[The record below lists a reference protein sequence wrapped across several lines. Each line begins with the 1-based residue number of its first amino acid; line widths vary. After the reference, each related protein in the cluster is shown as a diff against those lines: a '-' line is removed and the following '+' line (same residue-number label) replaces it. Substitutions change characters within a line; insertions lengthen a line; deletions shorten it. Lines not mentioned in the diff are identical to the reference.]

1 MTSLL
6 LQGCAQGGHYRSR
19 VRARGDSVCPRCRG
33 RRRSPLLLGAVGVA
47 LPGGFG
53 RLHPRGAS
61 GGGRARLGSAPP
73 PGSPS
78 LPPGVCPGTSRRHR
92 GRLRGGGEG
101 QQRGGGGQRC
111 QHRGSAA
118 ERAAPAPGS
127 PPQPP
132 QPRRPHGGTGTAA
145 QPPGGGHRRAS
156 SPARKCPG
164 RGGGG
169 EARGGRESGRRPAPR
184 QEPTRSV
191 RERRAR
197 PGPAAPARPL
207 SAADGPAQIP
217 HLSRPSP
224 QRRNTPVSPWPLT
237 PRSPQSPRGPPCFL
251 LIREGLSRRS
261 PGPAAC
267 RALVAHLATCAPLPS
282 PSQRGSSV
290 HASARAVAP
299 TFSRVEHERDLSFG
313 SFSIT
318 IPGMRQQ

>member
-1 MTSLL
+1 MTPF
-6 LQGCAQGGHYRSR
+6 APAAEADGGPLYFGELWGS
-19 VRARGDSVCPRCRG
+19 
-33 RRRSPLLLGAVGVA
+33 RSP
-47 LPGGFG
+47 GGSAASIPAA
-53 RLHPRGAS
+53 PRAE
-61 GGGRARLGSAPP
+61 GGLGSARLPRQALP
-73 PGSPS
+73 PS
-78 LPPGVCPGTSRRHR
+78 LRGFALGRAGGTGADCGAAVR
-92 GRLRGGGEG
+92 GSSGGAGGRDASTGAARLS
-101 QQRGGGGQRC
+101 GQR
-111 QHRGSAA
+111 QP
-118 ERAAPAPGS
+118 RAAPGS

-184 QEPTRSV
+184 REPTRSV

-217 HLSRPSP
+217 HLSRLSP

-251 LIREGLSRRS
+251 LIREGVSRRS

-267 RALVAHLATCAPLPS
+267 RALVALLATCAPLPS

-299 TFSRVEHERDLSFG
+299 TFSRVEHQRDLSFG